1 MTIIDRIKQ
10 IIEYLDIPV
19 SRFCNEVG
27 VANGFFDKVKS
38 VGSDKILKILKRY
51 PEISAE
57 WLITGEGMM
66 LKNIPEETPPV
77 TNVTLIDND
86 FYINIINDQSKLI
99 KLLEEKIDELET
111 DKNQRTGYDVA
122 ASPE

>member
-99 KLLEEKIDELET
+99 KLLEELLIE
-111 DKNQRTGYDVA
+111 
-122 ASPE
+122 P

>member
-19 SRFCNEVG
+19 SRFCKEVG

-57 WLITGEGMM
+57 WLMTGEGMM
-66 LKNIPEETPPV
+66 LKETPSV

-86 FYINIINDQSKLI
+86 FYINIINEQSKLI
-99 KLLEEKIDELET
+99 KFLEDKIEKLEA
-111 DKNQRTGYDVA
+111 DKNQQPDYGVA
-122 ASPE
+122 AAPR